1 MVNGY
6 IKQII
11 QNQERKNRK
20 HKNFFVCKNHHR
32 GFAKNTYVLYTGRSE
47 RYE

>member
-1 MVNGY
+1 MENALELHRGY
-6 IKQII
+6 
-11 QNQERKNRK
+11 R
-20 HKNFFVCKNHHR
+20 NFFVCKNEHT